1 MADTSVKKQT
11 ISGAIWKFTERISAQ
26 LISFIV
32 SIILA
37 RILAPDDYGLIALV
51 FVFTTFCDKL
61 LIAGFAT
68 SLIQKKTADDKDFS
82 SVLYFSV
89 AAAFVLYVLLFL
101 GAPFIADFYTKFDR
115 TELISV
121 IRILGLSLFL
131 MAFSSVQHA
140 YASKHMLFKRYFWST
155 LGATVL
161 SGIVGIAMAYQGFGV
176 WALVAQNMLAT
187 FVGCIILWF
196 TVDWSP
202 KLLFSIERLKG
213 LFSYGWKIF
222 MASIIKTL
230 YNDVRSLVIG
240 KMFTPAD
247 LAYYNRGQSLPQLVD
262 TNVTGTID
270 SVLFPA
276 YSKLQDDKSA
286 MLNAVRRAVKTSC
299 YVLMPILALM
309 AAVSSPLVSLLLT
322 DKWLP
327 CVPFMQILC
336 FSFIFSPVEMENLQA
351 IKAIGRSDI
360 VLKLEIVKKTI
371 GILLLI
377 VSVPFGVISIAWS
390 MMVSCLIAATLN
402 ASPNKKLIGYSIKQ
416 QLTDVMP
423 SLIMSLLIFV
433 GVQGLLVILP
443 TSNHWIQL
451 IVSGVAAIAFY
462 IVASIVFKV
471 ESFKYM
477 TTTISSINSKNK
489 KNNE

>member
-1 MADTSVKKQT
+1 MAEVSVKKQAV
-11 ISGAIWKFTERISAQ
+11 SGAIWKFAERISAQ
-26 LISFIV
+26 LVSFVV

-37 RILAPDDYGLIALV
+37 RLLLPDDYGLIALV

-68 SLIQKKTADDKDFS
+68 SLIQKKDADDVDFS
-82 SVLYFSV
+82 SVLYFSII
-89 AAAFVLYVLLFL
+89 AASLLYLMLFI
-101 GAPFIADFYTKFDR
+101 GAPYIADFYTKFDR
-115 TELISV
+115 TELIAV
-121 IRILGLSLFL
+121 IRVLGLSLFL
-131 MAFSSVQHA
+131 MAFSSVQNA
-140 YASKHMLFKRYFWST
+140 YASKHMLFRRYFWST
-155 LGATVL
+155 LGATIL
-161 SGIVGIAMAYQGFGV
+161 SGAIGLAMAYNSYGV
-176 WALVAQNMLAT
+176 WSLVAQNMIAT
-187 FVGCIILWF
+187 IVGCLILWF
-196 TVDWSP
+196 TVDWRP
-202 KLLFSIERLKG
+202 KLLFSFERLKL
-213 LFSYGWKIF
+213 LFSFGWKIF
-222 MASIIKTL
+222 VASLIKTI
-230 YNDVRSLVIG
+230 YNDIRSLVIG
-240 KMFTPAD
+240 KVYTPSD
-247 LAYYNRGQSLPQLVD
+247 LAFYNRGQSLPQLVD

-276 YSKLQDDKSA
+276 YSKLQDNKNA

-309 AAVSSPLVSLLLT
+309 AAVASPLVSVLLT

-351 IKAIGRSDI
+351 IKALGRSDI

-377 VSVPFGVISIAWS
+377 AAVPFGVIAIAWS
-390 MMVSCLIAATLN
+390 MMISCLIAALLN

-416 QLTDVMP
+416 QFTDVLP
-423 SLIMSLLIFV
+423 SLVMSLLIFV
-433 GVQGLLVILP
+433 GVQGLLEIFP

-451 IVSGVAAIAFY
+451 ILGCTVAMAFY
-462 IVASIVFKV
+462 IVSSMVFKV

-477 TTTISSINSKNK
+477 TTTISSMINKNK
-489 KNNE
+489 K

>member
-1 MADTSVKKQT
+1 MAETSVKKQT

-26 LISFIV
+26 LISFVV
-32 SIILA
+32 SVILA
-37 RILAPDDYGLIALV
+37 RLLAPDDYGLIALV

-82 SVLYFSV
+82 SVLYFSI

-101 GAPFIADFYTKFDR
+101 GAPLITDFYTKFDR
-115 TELISV
+115 TELIAV
-121 IRILGLSLFL
+121 IRVLGLSLFL

-140 YASKHMLFKRYFWST
+140 YASRNMLFKRYFWST
-155 LGATVL
+155 LGATVF
-161 SGIVGIAMAYQGFGV
+161 SGIVGIVMAYQGWGV
-176 WALVAQNMLAT
+176 WALVTQNMLAT
-187 FVGCIILWF
+187 FVGCTILWF
-196 TVDWSP
+196 TVDWRP
-202 KLLFSIERLKG
+202 KLLFSFERLKG

-262 TNVTGTID
+262 SNVTGTID

-276 YSKLQDDKSA
+276 YSRLQDDRPA

-309 AAVSSPLVSLLLT
+309 AAVASPLVSLLLT

-327 CVPFMQILC
+327 CVPFMQILS

-360 VLKLEIVKKTI
+360 VLKLEIVKKTT

-377 VSVPFGVISIAWS
+377 VSVPFGVIAIAWS
-390 MMVSCLIAATLN
+390 MMVSCLIAALLN
-402 ASPNKKLIGYSIKQ
+402 ASSNKKLIGYTIKQ
-416 QLTDVMP
+416 QLLDVLP

-433 GVQGLLVILP
+433 GVQGLLEIIP
-443 TSNHWIQL
+443 TSNQWVQL
-451 IVSGVAAIAFY
+451 ISGCFVAMAFY
-462 IVASIVFKV
+462 IGASVLFKA
-471 ESFKYM
+471 ESFRYM
-477 TTTISSINSKNK
+477 VTTVSHMIKKNK
-489 KNNE
+489 N

>member
-1 MADTSVKKQT
+1 MVETSVKKQT
-11 ISGAIWKFTERISAQ
+11 IYGAIWKFTERISAQ
-26 LISFIV
+26 MISFVV
-32 SIILA
+32 SVILA

-51 FVFTTFCDKL
+51 FVFTTLCDKL

-82 SVLYFSV
+82 SVLYFSITV
-89 AAAFVLYVLLFL
+89 AFALYVLLFF
-101 GAPFIADFYTKFDR
+101 GAPFIADFYTKFNR
-115 TELISV
+115 TELIAV
-121 IRILGLSLFL
+121 IRVLGLSLFL
-131 MAFSSVQHA
+131 MAFSSVQNA
-140 YASKHMLFKRYFWST
+140 YASKHMLFKRYFEST
-155 LGATVL
+155 LGASVF
-161 SGIVGIAMAYQGFGV
+161 SGIVGIAMAYHGYGI

-196 TVDWSP
+196 TIDWRP
-202 KLLFSIERLKG
+202 KLLFSFERLKG

-240 KMFTPAD
+240 KMFMPAD

-276 YSKLQDDKSA
+276 YSKLQDNKSA

-309 AAVSSPLVSLLLT
+309 AAVASPLVSLLLT

-336 FSFIFSPVEMENLQA
+336 FSFIFSPVEMENIQA

-360 VLKLEIVKKTI
+360 VLKLEIVKKAI

-377 VSVPFGVISIAWS
+377 ISVPLGVIAIAWS
-390 MMVSCLIAATLN
+390 MMVSCLIAAILN

-416 QLTDVMP
+416 QFSDVLP
-423 SLIMSLLIFV
+423 SLTMSLLIFV
-433 GVQGLLVILP
+433 GVQGFLEFLP
-443 TSNHWIQL
+443 TSSQWIL
-451 IVSGVAAIAFY
+451 LLSGCIVAMIFY
-462 IVASIVFKV
+462 IITSIIFKV
-471 ESFKYM
+471 ESLKYIV
-477 TTTISSINSKNK
+477 TTLSGIINKNK
-489 KNNE
+489 K

>member
-1 MADTSVKKQT
+1 MDMVEKSVKKQT

-26 LISFIV
+26 LISFVV
-32 SIILA
+32 SVILA

-82 SVLYFSV
+82 SVLYFSL
-89 AAAFVLYVLLFL
+89 AAALGLYALLFF
-101 GAPFIADFYTKFDR
+101 GAPLITDFYTKFDSI
-115 TELISV
+115 ELIAV
-121 IRILGLSLFL
+121 IRVLGLSLFL

-140 YASKHMLFKRYFWST
+140 YASKYMLFKRYFWST
-155 LGATVL
+155 IGATVF
-161 SGIVGIAMAYQGFGV
+161 SGIVGIVMAYQGWGV

-187 FVGCIILWF
+187 FVGCTILWF
-196 TVDWSP
+196 TVDWRP
-202 KLLFSIERLKG
+202 KLMFSFERLKG

-276 YSKLQDDKSA
+276 YSRLQDDRPA

-309 AAVSSPLVSLLLT
+309 AAVASPLVSLLLT

-327 CVPFMQILC
+327 CVPFMQILS

-360 VLKLEIVKKTI
+360 VLKLEIVKKTT
-371 GILLLI
+371 GVLLLI
-377 VSVPFGVISIAWS
+377 VSVPFGVIAIAWS
-390 MMVSCLIAATLN
+390 MMVSCLIAALLN
-402 ASPNKKLIGYSIKQ
+402 ASSNKKLIGYTIKQ
-416 QLTDVMP
+416 QFLDVFP

-433 GVQGLLVILP
+433 GVQGLLEIIP
-443 TSNHWIQL
+443 TSNQWVQL
-451 IVSGVAAIAFY
+451 ISGCFVAMAFY
-462 IVASIVFKV
+462 IGASVLLKV
-471 ESFKYM
+471 ESFRYM
-477 TTTISSINSKNK
+477 VTTLSRMIKKNK
-489 KNNE
+489 N